1 MKKPIV
7 RQLKK
12 VKGSN
17 ELVVCVPPEIREAIG
32 STEGDNL
39 LFGSNPDSGI
49 VEVSK
54 VVQSPNRQQNETHK
68 SSENK
73 SNEKES
79 RVDLADEKEQG
90 QQDEIKKTEF
100 CPSCGSDD
108 IQQVTSNQFYCGECE
123 HTYEMTP
130 RGAKVVKGN
139 PGNPARFND
148 LENRVEQLENDVDE
162 LNDNSDKDKNSGGLL
177 SRLGIELGFVN
188 GDEDYEDED
197 EDKDLLPVG
206 AGENPGSDDDDD
218 EESEFGGFISW

>member
-1 MKKPIV
+1 MKKPVV

-17 ELVVCVPPEIREAIG
+17 ELVVCVPPEIRKSID

-49 VEVSK
+49 VEISK
-54 VVQSPNRQQNETHK
+54 VVQSPGQQQNETR
-68 SSENK
+68 ENAEDK
-73 SNEKES
+73 TRESES
-79 RVDLADEKEQG
+79 RVDLADEKEQS
-90 QQDEIKKTEF
+90 QPDEVTKTEF

-108 IQQVTSNQFYCGECE
+108 IRQVTSNQFYCGGCE
-123 HTYEMTP
+123 LTYEMTP

-162 LNDNSDKDKNSGGLL
+162 LNDNSDKDENSGGLL
-177 SRLGIELGFVN
+177 SRLGIEFGFVD
-188 GDEDYEDED
+188 GYEDED
-197 EDKDLLPVG
+197 DEDLVPVG

-218 EESEFGGFISW
+218 DDEESEFGGFVSW

>member
-1 MKKPIV
+1 MKKPVV

-12 VKGSN
+12 MRGSN
-17 ELVVCVPPEIREAIG
+17 ELVVCVPPEIRDAIG
-32 STEGDNL
+32 SAEGDNL

-73 SNEKES
+73 SNENES
-79 RVDLADEKEQG
+79 RVDLADEKEQN
-90 QQDEIKKTEF
+90 QQDEITKTEF

-108 IQQVTSNQFYCGECE
+108 IRQVTGNQFYCGDCE
-123 HTYEMTP
+123 LTYEMTS

-139 PGNPARFND
+139 PGNPARFDD

-162 LNDNSDKDKNSGGLL
+162 INDNSDKDENSGGLL
-177 SRLGIELGFVN
+177 SRLGIEFGFVD
-188 GDEDYEDED
+188 GTEDED
-197 EDKDLLPVG
+197 DEDLVPVG

-218 EESEFGGFISW
+218 EFDENGDPKGFLTW